1 MNPGGF
7 NYFFYTARIKIEY
20 EYSYMEIIMN
30 QDGIWLSILDYAN
43 VKKTSISTIR
53 RSIKS
58 GHVKYKEENGKYLIW
73 TKDIMVQKEELSL
86 KLENEFLKKK
96 NRELEEEINDFK
108 MLLQVYE
115 SNITHNDLPPLPEI
129 EL

>member
-1 MNPGGF
+1 
-7 NYFFYTARIKIEY
+7 
-20 EYSYMEIIMN
+20 MN
-30 QDGIWLSILDYAN
+30 QEGIWLSILDYAN

-58 GHVKYKEENGKYLIW
+58 GHVKYKEENGKYFIW
-73 TKDIMVQKEELSL
+73 TKEIAVEKVELSQ
-86 KLENEFLKKK
+86 KLELEFLKKR
-96 NRELEEEINDFK
+96 NRELEEEVNDLK

-115 SNITHNDLPPLPEI
+115 SNIGGENLPPLPEI

>member
-1 MNPGGF
+1 
-7 NYFFYTARIKIEY
+7 
-20 EYSYMEIIMN
+20 MN

-58 GHVKYKEENGKYLIW
+58 GHLKHKEESGKYLIW
-73 TKDIMVQKEELSL
+73 TREIAVEKVDLSQ
-86 KLENEFLKKK
+86 KLELEFLKKR
-96 NRELEEEINDFK
+96 NRELEEEVNDLK
-108 MLLQVYE
+108 MLLNVYE
-115 SNITHNDLPPLPEI
+115 STIQEHSLPPLPEI

>member
-1 MNPGGF
+1 
-7 NYFFYTARIKIEY
+7 
-20 EYSYMEIIMN
+20 MN

-43 VKKTSISTIR
+43 VKKVSISTIR

-58 GHVKYKEENGKYLIW
+58 GHIKFKEENGKYFIW
-73 TKDIMVQKEELSL
+73 MKDLAVQKEELSL
-86 KLENEFLKKK
+86 KLENEFLKKR
-96 NRELEEEINDFK
+96 NRELEEELNDVK

-115 SNITHNDLPPLPEI
+115 GMSMVELPPLPEI

>member
-1 MNPGGF
+1 
-7 NYFFYTARIKIEY
+7 
-20 EYSYMEIIMN
+20 MN
-30 QDGIWLSILDYAN
+30 QEGIWLSILDYAN

-53 RSIKS
+53 RAIKS

-73 TKDIMVQKEELSL
+73 TKEITVQKEELSL
-86 KLENEFLKKK
+86 KLENEFLKKR
-96 NRELEEEINDFK
+96 NRELEEEVNDLK

-115 SNITHNDLPPLPEI
+115 NSNSFESLPPLPEI